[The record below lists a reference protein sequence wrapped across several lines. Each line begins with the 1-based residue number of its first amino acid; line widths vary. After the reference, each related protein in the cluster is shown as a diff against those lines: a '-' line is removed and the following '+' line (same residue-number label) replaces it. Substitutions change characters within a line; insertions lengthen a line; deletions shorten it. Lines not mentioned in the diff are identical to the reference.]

1 MAGKHTSPDSAQAE
15 AFGREVADQVRE
27 ARDATFDAAYA
38 ATKKVDE
45 ARPVVAERLET
56 AASTIEERAE
66 RVPGGQKV
74 KEFAQ
79 AAADSLSTTADYVRS
94 HDARRMI
101 TDVETVVRNNPGP
114 ALLIAAAVGF
124 MLGRAVVRD

>member
-1 MAGKHTSPDSAQAE
+1 M
-15 AFGREVADQVRE
+15 ADQVRE

-45 ARPVVAERLET
+45 ARPVVVERLET

-114 ALLIAAAVGF
+114 ALLIAAVVGF